1 MTTTHSAPIQASAPP
16 ADHGLIA
23 MVPHIN
29 IQAYCEDQ
37 RTAEVIQVAAADR
50 RMQRA
55 RTEVHLGGIMGAFR
69 AFQTQ
74 ATPNLLIVEGRGA
87 RETVLTELAS
97 LAEVCQPDTKVIV
110 LGQVNDVLLYRE
122 LLRRGVSEYLVAP
135 HQQMQIIEAV
145 AAQYQ
150 SGKGG
155 PLGRVLAFIGA
166 KGGTGSSSIAQN
178 VGWALA
184 RSHGVETVIADLDIA
199 FGTAGLNF
207 NQDIS
212 TGIGEVLG
220 QPDRVDAVL
229 IERMLTKVGERF
241 SILGGPGGVDRD
253 FEIDPL
259 AIEAILASLR
269 VSVPG
274 IVLDLPS
281 VWAPWMK
288 FTLLQA
294 DQVVITATPEL
305 ASLRNARSLV
315 DLLKVSRPNDPPP
328 KLILNQLGTPKRPE
342 ISAAEFGKAVG
353 VPVSVTVPYD
363 ALNFGLSHN
372 NGQMLLEIA
381 PKSKAAAAL
390 STLVQQLWGQEK
402 QPGKTSGSASLL
414 SRIAQ
419 LRKKK

>member
-1 MTTTHSAPIQASAPP
+1 
-16 ADHGLIA
+16 
-23 MVPHIN
+23 
-29 IQAYCEDQ
+29 
-37 RTAEVIQVAAADR
+37 
-50 RMQRA
+50 
-55 RTEVHLGGIMGAFR
+55 
-69 AFQTQ
+69 
-74 ATPNLLIVEGRGA
+74 
-87 RETVLTELAS
+87 
-97 LAEVCQPDTKVIV
+97 
-110 LGQVNDVLLYRE
+110 
-122 LLRRGVSEYLVAP
+122 
-135 HQQMQIIEAV
+135 
-145 AAQYQ
+145 
-150 SGKGG
+150 
-155 PLGRVLAFIGA
+155 
-166 KGGTGSSSIAQN
+166 
-178 VGWALA
+178 
-184 RSHGVETVIADLDIA
+184 
-199 FGTAGLNF
+199 
-207 NQDIS
+207 
-212 TGIGEVLG
+212 VLG